1 LSATVHLI
9 PFYLVLLFPQGT
21 HVPAGTRLEARL
33 QSSGNT
39 RTSAVGNE
47 VLAVLTKP
55 LVAGGTQVAA
65 SGSRLHGRIETISG
79 ATQSSTGRVR
89 IVFRELEIPDGRR
102 TAVWVTESY
111 AASGPNRT
119 VRSLLY
125 SGAGG
130 IAGAFI
136 GGRRMRAAGAIGG
149 GLIGFIVAINS
160 SGTKLPDLR
169 LKQGQVLHLR
179 LGEDVVLEPES
190 EPSAKK

>member
-1 LSATVHLI
+1 MYLLS
-9 PFYLVLLFPQGT
+9 FFLVLLLPQGT
-21 HVPAGTRLEARL
+21 PVPAGTRVEARL
-33 QSSGNT
+33 QSYVNT
-39 RTSAVGNE
+39 RTSVVGNE

-55 LVAGGTQVAA
+55 LAAGGIAVAG

-79 ATQSSTGRVR
+79 ATQSSAGRVR
-89 IVFRELEIPDGRR
+89 IVFRELELQDGRR
-102 TAVWVTESY
+102 TPVWITESY

-130 IAGAFI
+130 IAGALI

-160 SGTKLPDLR
+160 GGAKLPDLT
-169 LKQGQVLHLR
+169 LKRGQPLHLR
-179 LGEDVVLEPES
+179 LGEDLLLEPQS
-190 EPSAKK
+190 GGRP

>member
-1 LSATVHLI
+1 MHLI
-9 PFYLVLLFPQGT
+9 PFYLVLLFPQAT
-21 HVPAGTRLEARL
+21 PVPAGTGVDVRL
-33 QSSGNT
+33 QSSLDT
-39 RTSAVGNE
+39 RTSVVGNE

-55 LVAGGTQVAA
+55 LVAGGNQVAA

-89 IVFRELEIPDGRR
+89 IVFRELELPDGRR
-102 TAVWVTESY
+102 TPVWITESY

-160 SGTKLPDLR
+160 GGTKLPDLT
-169 LKQGQVLHLR
+169 LKRGQVLHLR
-179 LGEDVVLEPES
+179 LGEDLSLEPRS
-190 EPSAKK
+190 GVRP